1 MPVVLLWWQDS
12 KVVNYVRLRKCRLVN
27 SIRLDSYPVS
37 QVSSSFRRYGELFPF
52 LLGNHPEMSVFRCVC
67 VCICREKEPFFF
79 QHLFPPNLSNHK
91 RNVVLFVFL
100 FGADRFQ
107 TTSIKW
113 QMWGGDSKI
122 SEHFPSSQHDADE
135 TTHISPLDLP
145 IGCRDA
151 NSDPLCEAFFVFF
164 LWLLKNVSIRNPHP
178 ALGYIKPTRKKAFT
192 QVDPSSVQL
201 EV

>member
-1 MPVVLLWWQDS
+1 MENCFLSYWAIIQ
-12 KVVNYVRLRKCRLVN
+12 KCQFSGV
-27 SIRLDSYPVS
+27 
-37 QVSSSFRRYGELFPF
+37 
-52 LLGNHPEMSVFRCVC
+52 CVC
-67 VCICREKEPFFF
+67 VCVCAYAERKSLFFF

-151 NSDPLCEAFFVFF
+151 NSDPLCEAFFFF
-164 LWLLKNVSIRNPHP
+164 VATKKCLYEES
-178 ALGYIKPTRKKAFT
+178 ASCLGVYKANKKKSLHSGGPIQCST
-192 QVDPSSVQL
+192 
-201 EV
+201 

>member
-79 QHLFPPNLSNHK
+79 VNISSPQTFPTIKKCGVVCFFVWRWLVSNNLH
-91 RNVVLFVFL
+91 R
-100 FGADRFQ
+100 GRIA
-107 TTSIKW
+107 
-113 QMWGGDSKI
+113 GDSEI
-122 SEHFPSSQHDADE
+122 SSCSKFTTWCGWSD
-135 TTHISPLDLP
+135 THISLGSTNRVRMPP
-145 IGCRDA
+145 SA
-151 NSDPLCEAFFVFF
+151 KCESFFVFC
-164 LWLLKNVSIRNPHP
+164 
-178 ALGYIKPTRKKAFT
+178 GY
-192 QVDPSSVQL
+192 
-201 EV
+201 